1 VQEVARHGKGPPDPP
16 IVCCCPSTPLSWV
29 NNTNESVTLRYW
41 GRSATTIDGPAI
53 AKVDHSKAV
62 GDLQIGRVCGVLNN
76 CLAIMLVAWV
86 ASVLPQTGQSI
97 QTMTASEPGLKETIL
112 LVDDEQSVRTI
123 VLKILRRARYNVL
136 EAENGEA
143 ALRIAEEH
151 PGKIDLV
158 ITDMYMPG
166 LRGREVVERLA
177 PTRPGLRAL
186 FISGY
191 ADQDA
196 RTGVPGGANFLNKPF
211 SGQELANAVEKVLKG
226 PPL

>member
-1 VQEVARHGKGPPDPP
+1 MLRGRNNGGGYPPQKAALRTAGYSGCHLGSLFVQHTGP
-16 IVCCCPSTPLSWV
+16 
-29 NNTNESVTLRYW
+29 
-41 GRSATTIDGPAI
+41 
-53 AKVDHSKAV
+53 
-62 GDLQIGRVCGVLNN
+62 
-76 CLAIMLVAWV
+76 
-86 ASVLPQTGQSI
+86 SI
-97 QTMTASEPGLKETIL
+97 SSMTASEPGLKETIL

-123 VLKILRRARYNVL
+123 VLKILRRAHYNVL

-143 ALRIAEEH
+143 ALRIAEAH
-151 PGKIDLV
+151 QGKIDLV
-158 ITDMYMPG
+158 ITDMFMPG

-211 SGQELANAVEKVLKG
+211 SGKELATAVEKVLKG
-226 PPL
+226 PAIS

>member
-1 VQEVARHGKGPPDPP
+1 MSRETLGRA
-16 IVCCCPSTPLSWV
+16 TV
-29 NNTNESVTLRYW
+29 N
-41 GRSATTIDGPAI
+41 
-53 AKVDHSKAV
+53 KV
-62 GDLQIGRVCGVLNN
+62 
-76 CLAIMLVAWV
+76 LAIMGVAGV
-86 ASVLPQTGQSI
+86 VCFFLHIGRSI
-97 QTMTASEPGLKETIL
+97 PTMTASESGLKETIL
-112 LVDDEQSVRTI
+112 LVDDEQSVRAI
-123 VLKILRRARYNVL
+123 VLKILRRAHYNVL
-136 EAENGEA
+136 EAEDGESALKIA
-143 ALRIAEEH
+143 AAH

-211 SGQELANAVEKVLKG
+211 SGKELATAVEKVLKG
-226 PPL
+226 PAIS